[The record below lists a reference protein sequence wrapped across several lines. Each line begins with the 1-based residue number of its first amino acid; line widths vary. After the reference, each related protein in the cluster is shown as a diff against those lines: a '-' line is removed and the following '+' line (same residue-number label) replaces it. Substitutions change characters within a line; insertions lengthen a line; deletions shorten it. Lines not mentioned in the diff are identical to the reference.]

1 MANNTDKQMDTA
13 TLSTHGKLS
22 TFNEGL
28 KKGLANGEKFT
39 ALMDQLIDT
48 TDGETLL
55 AAAQQ
60 LADFKLD
67 TAYVTFPHQYQNA
80 DYYLIFMSRL
90 LGMHGDEQAVLNS
103 QRHTEALY
111 HVYGALTDDYTFLYQ
126 VVNNGNGG
134 AYYREQTTGENLF
147 YIHLERRLLR
157 FNSSAFT
164 NLFINKLLLKGTGV
178 DQINTVLATL
188 IEFGH
193 CLQDDFG
200 FNVDFNILDVAN
212 AAKYEL
218 RSANLDRAIVD
229 KLFVSAAKNEHMLRN
244 SQQGHGAQIELRAGL
259 TVDIFDAAEAGGSQQ
274 WVLTVH
280 DPDQAVSWFDVLLH
294 FGFMRDWYL
303 ENIDS
308 LEIKADPLVFA

>member
-1 MANNTDKQMDTA
+1 
-13 TLSTHGKLS
+13 
-22 TFNEGL
+22 
-28 KKGLANGEKFT
+28 
-39 ALMDQLIDT
+39 MDQLIDT

-80 DYYLIFMSRL
+80 DYYLIFMSQL
-90 LGMHGDEQAVLNS
+90 LGMHSDEQAVLNS

-147 YIHLERRLLR
+147 YIHLKRRSLR

-188 IEFGH
+188 IK
-193 CLQDDFG
+193 FG
-200 FNVDFNILDVAN
+200 FAHKMILALTSTLIFWTLLTRL
-212 AAKYEL
+212 KRTGRL
-218 RSANLDRAIVD
+218 IPDRAIVD

-294 FGFMRDWYL
+294 LGSCV
-303 ENIDS
+303 IGT
-308 LEIKADPLVFA
+308 